1 MNLSDLLSP
10 QLQQCKTGILS
21 ALLFFSLGA
30 VSPSASAFW
39 LLGFS
44 SADTLPPGALG
55 VIAGTGAQLAD
66 VGKPSETS
74 FTPFLPHAGLRYGV
88 SDNMDVGY
96 RLTQVALPYSSA
108 GPSLGGEVDIKYQFA
123 PGADGWRTALVGG
136 MAYSYLDISGV
147 SKSAWSPG
155 VDWVM
160 SRVLTPKY
168 TLISELRY
176 VYTAIPSAT
185 GGSASNFV
193 NALGADLGTKIKL
206 TQQVSLIPEL
216 GLFNLSGQLL
226 GKNENGV
233 GLQIGAVLAIRVW

>member
-1 MNLSDLLSP
+1 MNQGYLPIFRLNKNKFEFVSLLV
-10 QLQQCKTGILS
+10 L
-21 ALLFFSLGA
+21 ASLGLT
-30 VSPSASAFW
+30 PSTASAFW

-55 VIAGTGAQLAD
+55 VIAGTGAQVAD
-66 VGKPSETS
+66 VGKPSQTS
-74 FTPFLPHAGLRYGV
+74 FTPFLPHAGFRYGV
-88 SDNMDVGY
+88 SDNVDVGY

-108 GPSLGGEVDIKYQFA
+108 GPSLGGEVDAKFQLA
-123 PGADGWRTALVGG
+123 PSASGWRTALVGG

-176 VYTAIPSAT
+176 VYTAIPTAT
-185 GGSASNFV
+185 GGSGSNFV

-206 TQQVSLIPEL
+206 TPRVSLIPEV

-226 GKNENGV
+226 GKNANGV
-233 GLQIGAVLAIRVW
+233 GLQLGAVLAIRVW

>member
-1 MNLSDLLSP
+1 MNRLELLSTHLH
-10 QLQQCKTGILS
+10 QYRLKILS
-21 ALLFFSLGA
+21 LLLLVSLGTI
-30 VSPSASAFW
+30 SSTASAFW
-39 LLGFS
+39 LLGFA

-66 VGKPSETS
+66 AGKPSQTS
-74 FTPFLPHAGLRYGV
+74 FTPFLPHAGFRYGV

-108 GPSLGGEVDIKYQFA
+108 GPSLGGELDAKYQFA
-123 PGADGWRTALVGG
+123 PSANGWRTALVGG

-160 SRVLTPKY
+160 SRILTPKY

-185 GGSASNFV
+185 GGSANNFV

-206 TQQVSLIPEL
+206 TQQVSLIPEV

-226 GKNENGV
+226 GKNANGV
-233 GLQIGAVLAIRVW
+233 GLQIGAVLAIRIW

>member
-1 MNLSDLLSP
+1 MKKFNLLFSHLHKTRSSLLSVF
-10 QLQQCKTGILS
+10 LFLGLGTLS
-21 ALLFFSLGA
+21 
-30 VSPSASAFW
+30 PTASAFW

-55 VIAGTGAQLAD
+55 VIAGTGAQVAD
-66 VGKPSETS
+66 VGKPSQTS
-74 FTPFLPHAGLRYGV
+74 FTPFLPHAGFRYGV

-108 GPSLGGEVDIKYQFA
+108 GPSLGGEVDVKYQFA

-155 VDWVM
+155 MDWVM

-176 VYTAIPSAT
+176 VYTAIPTAT

-206 TQQVSLIPEL
+206 TQQVSLIPEV

-226 GKNENGV
+226 GKNESGV

>member
-1 MNLSDLLSP
+1 MNRIDLAIADLYKSR
-10 QLQQCKTGILS
+10 ILS
-21 ALLFFSLGA
+21 VLLLVVLGTI
-30 VSPSASAFW
+30 PSTASAFW

-55 VIAGTGAQLAD
+55 VIAGTGAQVAN
-66 VGKPSETS
+66 VGKPEQTS
-74 FTPFLPHAGLRYGV
+74 FTPFLPHAGFRYGV

-108 GPSLGGEVDIKYQFA
+108 GPSLGGELDAKYQFA
-123 PGADGWRTALVGG
+123 PSANGWRTALVGG

-185 GGSASNFV
+185 GGSANNYV
-193 NALGADLGTKIKL
+193 NALGVDLGTKIKL
-206 TQQVSLIPEL
+206 TQQVSLIPEA

-226 GKNENGV
+226 GKSANGV
-233 GLQIGAVLAIRVW
+233 GLQMGAVLAIRVW